1 MTDEKDKKKPSLTPA
16 VLSGSIL
23 GTNNT
28 LHNFGLGGGA
38 GATPADYSAM
48 RERMEEEVKR
58 EAEKEKALQARFQK
72 LETQLDRIEK
82 LFSKEE
88 IEGFKKEIKEYYS
101 DLLVDKKD
109 EEGKDILS
117 IKTDV
122 NKYIK
127 NQEDTFK
134 QLEGIIRGLLPGA
147 GAAGLASTYL
157 NAKKRY
163 GVVSVHEMSDD
174 GKENFWHVVTTGFKT
189 LLFYSMFIVPLV
201 AIVLMFGDV
210 IDKLG
215 NSQSNIYSLLL
226 IRFFIATPLA
236 GISWFGLY
244 SIRVNRQLY
253 EEYNHKQRVMEL
265 YHSFS
270 DVLEEYNAEEYAK
283 NLLGIMMETV
293 NAKPSLDLRK
303 DKIKKEKGGE
313 PAPKPQDI
321 TNN

>member
-1 MTDEKDKKKPSLTPA
+1 MTDEEDKKKTP
-16 VLSGSIL
+16 LSGGIL

-28 LHNFGLGGGA
+28 VNTLSGIGA
-38 GATPADYSAM
+38 SPADYSAM

-82 LFSKEE
+82 LFSKDE
-88 IEGFKKEIKEYYS
+88 IEGFKKEIKEYHS

-127 NQEDTFK
+127 NQEVTFK
-134 QLEGIIRGLLPGA
+134 QLEEIIRGLLPEA
-147 GAAGLASTYL
+147 GAAGLASTYFE
-157 NAKKRY
+157 AKKRY
-163 GVVSVHEMSDD
+163 GVLSDNELV
-174 GKENFWHVVTTGFKT
+174 GGIWNNKLHLVTKGFKT
-189 LLFYSMFIVPLV
+189 LLFYSMFIVPLLF
-201 AIVLMFGDV
+201 IVWMFYGV
-210 IDKLG
+210 ISEPNKYKDLG
-215 NSQSNIYSLLL
+215 GIGYALLL
-226 IRFFIATPLA
+226 FRIFLVAPLA
-236 GISWFGLY
+236 GISFFGLY

-265 YHSFS
+265 YHSFTDMLS
-270 DVLEEYNAEEYAK
+270 DYGAEDYAQ

-293 NAKPSLDLRK
+293 NTKPSLDLRSDRAK
-303 DKIKKEKGGE
+303 KKKEKE
-313 PAPKPQDI
+313 PDPKG
-321 TNN
+321 

>member
-1 MTDEKDKKKPSLTPA
+1 MNDKPLEKWTKTEIIAFLDERF
-16 VLSGSIL
+16 
-23 GTNNT
+23 GTLEN
-28 LHNFGLGGGA
+28 A
-38 GATPADYSAM
+38 
-48 RERMEEEVKR
+48 
-58 EAEKEKALQARFQK
+58 KEK
-72 LETQLDRIEK
+72 LETFNTDVESVKNAVTDSKDAIDTKLNELDPLISNIQDYYRDLLKGDKVDDKGNPIP
-82 LFSKEE
+82 S
-88 IEGFKKEIKEYYS
+88 IKKELEDYIKH
-101 DLLVDKKD
+101 
-109 EEGKDILS
+109 
-117 IKTDV
+117 IKT
-122 NKYIK
+122 
-127 NQEDTFK
+127 E
-134 QLEGIIRGLLPGA
+134 IRDLLPGA
-147 GAAGLASTYL
+147 GAAGLSKTYFE
-157 NAKKRY
+157 AKKRY
-163 GVVSVHEMSDD
+163 GVLSVNEMVGGISNN
-174 GKENFWHVVTTGFKT
+174 KMHLTTTGFKT

-201 AIVLMFGDV
+201 AIVLMFYDIV
-210 IDKLG
+210 LNSDDYEKLG
-215 NSQSNIYSLLL
+215 NLVYSFLL
-226 IRFFIATPLA
+226 IRVFIAAPLA